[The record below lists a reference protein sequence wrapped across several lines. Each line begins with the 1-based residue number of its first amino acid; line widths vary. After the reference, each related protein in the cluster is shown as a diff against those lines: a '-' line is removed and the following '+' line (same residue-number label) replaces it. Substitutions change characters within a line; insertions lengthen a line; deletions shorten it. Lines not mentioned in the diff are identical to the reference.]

1 MIGEKPPV
9 NGNDNNK
16 DTGKILYIDDFKER
30 KKEKERGL
38 VSSRKTNKKIGR
50 LEGKEKRKF
59 FIPEEIL
66 QSEENQELSAR
77 EKGEAENAIFLFERN
92 FIPFLPDILER
103 LKAKSEDPRKIF
115 TIGDETMHPFEAD
128 TEFAK
133 EYLYLVESKNEWE
146 KKFKELE
153 KKIRN
158 KNNAED
164 LWRQFNEYLT
174 DMQLKL
180 EEGIYLVTEKDIIE
194 RVEKFVKKLSLAV
207 TEEKR

>member
-1 MIGEKPPV
+1 MIGEKPPG
-9 NGNDNNK
+9 NGNANDNGMGKVLDFNEFK
-16 DTGKILYIDDFKER
+16 DR
-30 KKEKERGL
+30 KKAESQGAD
-38 VSSRKTNKKIGR
+38 SPGKTNKKIER
-50 LEGKEKRKF
+50 LAEKEKRR
-59 FIPEEIL
+59 IPIGEERL
-66 QSEENQELSAR
+66 QPEENQELSAR

-115 TIGDETMHPFEAD
+115 TVGDETMHPFEAD

-164 LWRQFNEYLT
+164 LWRQLNEYLT

>member
-1 MIGEKPPV
+1 M

-38 VSSRKTNKKIGR
+38 VSSGKTNKKIGR

-92 FIPFLPDILER
+92 FIPFLPGILER

-115 TIGDETMHPFEAD
+115 TVGDETMHPFEAD

-164 LWRQFNEYLT
+164 LWRQLNEYLT